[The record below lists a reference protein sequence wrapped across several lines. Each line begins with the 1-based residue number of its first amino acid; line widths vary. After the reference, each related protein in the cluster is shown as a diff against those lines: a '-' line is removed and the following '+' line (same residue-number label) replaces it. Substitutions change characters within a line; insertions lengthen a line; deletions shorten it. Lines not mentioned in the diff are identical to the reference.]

1 MDITPHQLRSAR
13 AYLDVSRNDV
23 SAATG
28 IGVQTLADLENG
40 KTDSPRTSTL
50 DTLKLYYEANGLEFS
65 DDGGIRPRKV
75 LVHQYQGAEGFR
87 KFMDDVY
94 ETAKTQGGEICLH
107 NAKPSNWLKWL
118 GAEWNTMHTNRML
131 GIKDKLTSFKITAGH
146 DDYQMIGKH
155 AEYRWLPKEMWNDQ
169 SFYAY
174 GDRIALLNF
183 EEDSVNIV
191 VMYNRKFADGFRSL
205 FDVTWENVTIIP
217 PKQGA

>member
-1 MDITPHQLRSAR
+1 MNISPNQLRSAR
-13 AYLDVSRNDV
+13 AFLDVSRNDV

-50 DTLKLYYEANGLEFS
+50 DTLKTYYEANGLEFS
-65 DDGGIRPRKV
+65 DDGGIRPSKV
-75 LVHQYQGAEGFR
+75 LVQQYEGAEGFR
-87 KFMDDVY
+87 QFMDDVY
-94 ETAKTQGGEICLH
+94 DVAKTQGGEICLH
-107 NAKPSNWLKWL
+107 NARPDNWLKWL
-118 GAEWNTMHTNRML
+118 GVEWNAMHTARMVA
-131 GIKDKLTSFKITAGH
+131 IKDNMDFKITAGH

-183 EEDSVNIV
+183 EQDSVHIV

-205 FDVTWENVTIIP
+205 FNVAWENVTIIP
-217 PKQGA
+217 PKQGS